1 MQTVHLRLQLAL
13 RGARMSIW
21 DSSAVGGSV
30 SAGMVYWSADGA
42 ALIGLPPVE
51 QTQAFTDYLAMVHP
65 DDRACVVGTMQRQAD
80 RCAGYDLDYRL
91 YRPDG
96 TLVWLHSSAE
106 AQCEDGVPV
115 RTIGLIWDD
124 TARKRLEQQL
134 FEQKELA
141 EVTLA
146 SIGDAVV
153 TTDVDG
159 NVRFLNRIGEQL
171 TGWTSEQ
178 AAGAHIDTVVPLV
191 LEGEDQPLESPVLR
205 CLRLRQAIGVS
216 SHDQLIT
223 RDGHRVAIEDGA
235 APIRARDGTIL
246 GAVMVFRD
254 VSHAR
259 QLAHQVSWQAAH
271 DPLTGLINRRAFET
285 AVAEALRNAKEDDH
299 RHALLYMDLDR
310 FKIVNDSCGHGA
322 GDMLLQTLS
331 RLLQDHMR
339 ESDVL
344 ARLGGDEL
352 GVLLSY
358 CPLPGALRRADEI
371 RQAVRDFRFLW
382 GDRAFELGISIGL
395 VEIDADSKSMSEL
408 MIAADQACYLAKE
421 QGRNRVH
428 VYRESD
434 VMLAR
439 RQGELQW
446 VARLHD
452 ALAHDRFRL
461 FSQPIVPL
469 DDAAAGHEEV
479 LIRFAN
485 GDGGLV
491 LPGAFIPAAERYD
504 LMAPL
509 DRWVVTHVCRHLAAR
524 QAGHDGPPPS
534 YAINLSGMSLGDE
547 GMLAHIIAQIEH
559 HAIEPSRLCFEIT
572 ETAVIANLP
581 RAQEFIGRLRGLGCR
596 FSLDDF
602 GSGLSSFAYLRTL
615 PVDYLKIDGVFIRDI
630 ARNAINHALVKAI
643 NEVGHVMGIRTVA
656 EFVEDDPTLDAVR
669 ALGIDYAQGYAL
681 GEARQM

>member
-1 MQTVHLRLQLAL
+1 MHTVHLRLQLAL
-13 RGARMSIW
+13 QAARMSIW
-21 DSSAVGGSV
+21 DASVVGGSV
-30 SAGMVYWSADGA
+30 RAGTIAWSADGA
-42 ALIGLPPVE
+42 ALIGLAPVE
-51 QTQAFTDYLAMVHP
+51 QEQEFDDFLAMVHP
-65 DDRACVVGTMQRQAD
+65 DDRARFVQQMQERVDA
-80 RCAGYDLDYRL
+80 CARYEIDYRL
-91 YRPDG
+91 QRPDG
-96 TLVWLHSSAE
+96 IELWLCSCAMTLA
-106 AQCEDGVPV
+106 EDGAAV
-115 RTIGLIWDD
+115 RTLGVVWNN
-124 TARKRLEQQL
+124 TPRKQLEQQL

-159 NVRFLNRIGEQL
+159 TVRFLNRVGEQL

-178 AAGAHIDTVVPLV
+178 AAGAPVDTVVPLV
-191 LEGEDQPLESPVLR
+191 LEADGAPIESPARR
-205 CLRLRQAIGVS
+205 CLRLHQAIGAS

-223 RDGHRVAIEDGA
+223 RDGHRIAIEDAA
-235 APIRARDGTIL
+235 APIRARDGTIM

-271 DPLTGLINRRAFET
+271 DALTGLINRRAFET
-285 AVAEALRNAKEDDH
+285 AVAEALHNAKEDGH

-310 FKIVNDSCGHGA
+310 FKVVNDSCGHGA
-322 GDMLLQTLS
+322 GDVLLQTLS
-331 RLLQDHMR
+331 RLLQEHMR

-434 VMLAR
+434 VMQAR

-469 DDAAAGHEEV
+469 DGAATGHEEV

-485 GDGGLV
+485 GNGRLV

-509 DRWVVTHVCRHLAAR
+509 DRWVVTHVCRHLAHQTLHGASV
-524 QAGHDGPPPS
+524 PTYS
-534 YAINLSGMSLGDE
+534 VNLSGISLGDE

-559 HAIEPSRLCFEIT
+559 NAIDPSRLCFEIT

-630 ARNAINHALVKAI
+630 ARNAVNRALVKAI

-681 GEARQM
+681 GEARQL